1 MEGKVILSIVIF
13 DDVVDDSEEDDEGHL
28 QTEKKDKRENRK
40 QILIFRAISYMG
52 CNGGPGS

>member
-1 MEGKVILSIVIF
+1 MEGTVILSIVIF

-40 QILIFRAISYMG
+40 QILILRAISYMG
-52 CNGGPGS
+52 CN